1 MPRKRT
7 LIIVAVAPFALAACG
22 DKTNVNLVAPSAN
35 AAVSILDQC
44 DSATFNATLGAGAC
58 THAGSMT
65 LAAFNS
71 ELNATGRVAAWTFD
85 PTSLTL
91 RTGQAIT
98 ATNLGGEE
106 HTFTEVQQFGGGIV
120 PALNAASGNN
130 VVAPECSETTA
141 ADHIKPGA
149 SMTTDP
155 ETQIGVHRYQCC
167 IHPWMR
173 EVVTVTGP

>member
-1 MPRKRT
+1 MLLAAPV
-7 LIIVAVAPFALAACG
+7 IVIGCSNDDANSVAP
-22 DKTNVNLVAPSAN
+22 PAN

-44 DSATFNATLGAGAC
+44 DSASFNAGLGAGTCAR
-58 THAGSMT
+58 AGSTT
-65 LAAFNS
+65 LAAFNA

-91 RTGQAIT
+91 RVGQAIT
-98 ATNLGGEE
+98 ATNNGGED

-120 PALNAASGNN
+120 PALNAASGNATE
-130 VVAPECSETTA
+130 APECADITA

-149 SMTTDP
+149 SMTTDA
-155 ETQIGVHRYQCC
+155 ETTVGTHLYQCC

-173 EVVTVTGP
+173 ETVTVTGS